1 MSDCKCPSPCNPCNK
16 CPDDGEILDAKLL
29 PADECSGPCGGC
41 CWSKCHDNC
50 WINIQSTNDCLIVDT
65 SDCGVV
71 KLTAECPKPTFVKAW
86 DNVKVKE
93 VFPPDDC
100 FVDGWDCGIKGWR
113 EISSTDERVKACF
126 GDTEPWFLDQ
136 KIVAWE
142 WIIIDTIGCDEENSQ
157 LEISINPAIIPECPK
172 PPRITIDDNSE
183 LIDAKVSWSEWHHI
197 TITDSG
203 FYNNMC
209 SVWFL
214 YDQPHTNVGLD
225 QYGRQK
231 GDQLKYPVWG
241 IFTGNPEM
249 AKSNWIKII
258 KSWHYRV
265 YWQLTVANNT
275 QSNDLINLW
284 RWFLQ
289 IDSTSAVVRP
299 LLEGFYLSTAKHW
312 EYTASK
318 MLRGWQWITV
328 DKNGLISV
336 GWNPYVNAPEWWGS
350 VYVRWWQSASQDRN
364 WMQGWPWMTFNMECQ
379 VDLYEWDIVTLTYR
393 CQSDMPEA
401 SNATCDFT
409 YVWVNDP
416 SIWIDVDHALFGW
429 SVLSVQMIS
438 PTLFQRSMKNKIIWT
453 IPS

>member
-16 CPDDGEILDAKLL
+16 CPDDGEILDAELL

-50 WINIQSTNDCLIVDT
+50 WINIQSTNDCLVVDT
-65 SDCGVV
+65 SECGVV

-93 VFPPDDC
+93 VYPPDDC

-275 QSNDLINLW
+275 QANDLINLW

-318 MLRGWQWITV
+318 MLKGWQWITV

-416 SIWIDVDHALFGW
+416 SIWTDVDHALFGW

-453 IPS
+453 ISS